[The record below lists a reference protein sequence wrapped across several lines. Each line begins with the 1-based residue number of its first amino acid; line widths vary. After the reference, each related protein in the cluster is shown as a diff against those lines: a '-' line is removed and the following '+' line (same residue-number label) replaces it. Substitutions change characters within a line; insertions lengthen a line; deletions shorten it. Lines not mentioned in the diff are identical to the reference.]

1 MGAAVTLYSLSFH
14 RNPASAQALP
24 DTLWSLFWRTALSA
38 GVKWSIKGLDK
49 GSGPFKINF
58 I

>member
-1 MGAAVTLYSLSFH
+1 MSRSHECNAARMCACATS
-14 RNPASAQALP
+14 
-24 DTLWSLFWRTALSA
+24 TAENLNA